1 MAGKD
6 DGQVGFDPKHR
17 IVGAIILVSLA
28 VIFIPMILDERE
40 PPVKADAVAEIPA
53 RRAAT
58 PAEPAAG
65 ETKVVVA
72 RLDGAAANPPT
83 APAPESSDPP
93 AAEPASAAPAA
104 KTRSPSSA
112 PPAAETAAQDAAAA
126 KSAAQQRPQQKPL
139 AKPAAKGGWVVQV
152 GAFADFDNVV
162 RLRDQ
167 LRRHG
172 HAVSTEDVVQGGKKL
187 VRLQVGPFADREAA
201 LAAQARIEKEIGLQ
215 GVVLAHR

>member
-112 PPAAETAAQDAAAA
+112 PPAAETAAAQGA
-126 KSAAQQRPQQKPL
+126 SAAQSAAQQKPL

>member
-83 APAPESSDPP
+83 APA
-93 AAEPASAAPAA
+93 A

-112 PPAAETAAQDAAAA
+112 PPAAETAAAQGA
-126 KSAAQQRPQQKPL
+126 SAAQSAAQQKPL